1 MSSGSNGE
9 RGDLPAVEYDKTP
22 HSGAS
27 VEYDR
32 RRISNAPMECDQGKQ
47 ATAVAEPLNEPA
59 HSSKQASYS
68 ILLEGPEET
77 VCAEIPKTPA
87 TSSAYQSEAEL
98 EESLISQLVSQGY
111 ERLRVSSQAALIA
124 NLRTQIEALN
134 NLAFTDED
142 WNAFYATEVANA
154 ADGIVEKARRIHRS
168 PVIDFTMSDGTLVNV
183 KLLDRDHIHKNR
195 LQVINQY
202 EANEGTHKNR
212 YDVTILVNGLPLVHI
227 ELKRRGVPLREA
239 YNQIERYQRESFWS
253 ESGLFEYVQVF
264 IISNGTDTKYYSNT
278 TRWQKT
284 HDERGKK
291 TSASFQFTSW
301 WTDAKNRRIADL
313 APFAA
318 SFLSRGTLLMVLTH
332 YCVLN
337 VSDELMVM
345 RPYQICATE
354 RILNRMLIAL
364 SDKRRLGTIAG
375 GGYVWHTTGSG
386 KTLTSFKT
394 AQLASRMEGI
404 DKVLFVVDRKD
415 LDYQTMKEYNK
426 FQAGAVN
433 GSTNTKRLAENLES
447 TAADKRI
454 CVTTIQKLASYLS
467 KADKRNPV
475 FSRNVA
481 FIFDECHRSQFGKM
495 HRAITKAFKN
505 YLLFGFT
512 GTPIFAKNAQAG
524 GDPDLKTT
532 QQAFGDCLHKYTV
545 VNAIDH
551 GNVLP
556 FKVDYVKTFKRRDG
570 RPDELV
576 EGIDTNTA
584 WQNPQRIRIVSE
596 YILDRYDSKTK
607 RNGSSYEYKG
617 KRLRGF
623 NSVLACDSI
632 ASAKA
637 YYAQIKGLLAERPGF
652 DLKIACIFTYAANG
666 EEEER
671 RGMLA
676 EEAMDTEGMP
686 QADREFL
693 DAAIADYN
701 AMFATSCGTD
711 SKGFDSYYKD
721 VSERMKNR
729 ELDLLIVVDMF
740 LTGFDAKALNTLWVD
755 KNLRMHGLIQ
765 AFSRTNR
772 ILNSVKTFGNIVCFR
787 DLSDAVDEALGLF
800 GDPDAGGVVLLKSY
814 ETYFKRYTELL
825 EHLRSAFPLEGGFD
839 MLGEKAEKDLVKT
852 FGAILRLRNILT
864 CFDEFPEDD
873 PMGERELQDYQ
884 SHYLDIAD
892 KYRHQREA
900 ELVDIGDDLVFEMEL
915 VKQVEVNIDYILMLV
930 EQRHGDNV
938 KDKEIAEQI
947 RSAVASSPELRDKAE
962 LIEAFLR
969 LVGFGSEGE
978 LELDITSLP
987 ERERHDAIAHA
998 WRRHVAAAMEAD
1010 LTRVVEESRLK
1021 PEEARAFMSEC
1032 FAAGGVSD
1040 SGVEVSKIMKPVS
1053 RFAKGNPYGRTRQA
1067 AVDALKA
1074 FYEKYRSLTNRY
1086 PMEIDLKE

>member
-1 MSSGSNGE
+1 MPLEPHGGR
-9 RGDLPAVEYDKTP
+9 RGLSVDYDGTRRP
-22 HSGAS
+22 IAS
-27 VEYDR
+27 VEYDGQQDANPSVEYDGHTR
-32 RRISNAPMECDQGKQ
+32 AEGAAQCPEAAARTYRP
-47 ATAVAEPLNEPA
+47 AT
-59 HSSKQASYS
+59 YS

-87 TSSAYQSEAEL
+87 DSSAYQSEAEL
-98 EESLISQLVSQGY
+98 EESLISQLVAQGY
-111 ERLRVSSQAALIA
+111 ERLHVNNEAALIN
-124 NLRTQIEALN
+124 NLRAQIETLN
-134 NLAFTDED
+134 DLAFTDED
-142 WNAFYATEVANA
+142 WNTFYTTEIANA

-168 PVIDFTMSDGTLVNV
+168 PVVDFTMVDGTLVNV

-202 EANEGTHKNR
+202 EANEGAHKNR

-264 IISNGTDTKYYSNT
+264 VISNGTDTKYYSNT

-284 HDERGKK
+284 HDERGRK

-313 APFAA
+313 VPFAA
-318 SFLSRGTLLMVLTH
+318 SFLTRGTLLMVITR

-337 VSDELMVM
+337 VSDELIVM

-354 RILNRMLIAL
+354 RILNRILVAL
-364 SDKRRLGTIAG
+364 SDKRRLGTVAA

-426 FQAGAVN
+426 FQPGAVN

-454 CVTTIQKLASYLS
+454 CVTTIQKLAAYLA
-467 KADKRNPV
+467 KADRKHPV

-532 QQAFGDCLHKYTV
+532 QQAFGECLHKYTV

-584 WQNPQRIRIVSE
+584 WQNPRRIRVVSE
-596 YILDRYDSKTK
+596 YILDHYDSKTK
-607 RNGSSYEYKG
+607 RDGASYEYKG

-623 NSVLACDSI
+623 NSILACDSI

-637 YYAQIKGLLAERPGF
+637 YYTQIKSLLAERAGF
-652 DLKIACIFTYAANG
+652 DLKVACIFTYAANG
-666 EEEER
+666 EEERE
-671 RGMLA
+671 GMLV

-701 AMFATSCGTD
+701 AMFATSFGTD
-711 SKGFDSYYKD
+711 AKGFDSYYKD

-740 LTGFDAKALNTLWVD
+740 LTGFDAKTLNTLWVD

-787 DLSDAVDEALGLF
+787 DLTDAVDEALGLF
-800 GDPDAGGVVLLKSY
+800 GDPDAGGIVLLKPY
-814 ETYFKRYTELL
+814 EAYFKRYTELL
-825 EHLRSAFPLEGGFD
+825 EHLRFAFPLDGGFD
-839 MLGEKAEKDLVKT
+839 MLGEQAERDLVKT
-852 FGAILRLRNILT
+852 FGAILRLRNILA
-864 CFDEFPEDD
+864 CFDDFPEDD
-873 PMGERELQDYQ
+873 PMEERELQDYQ

-900 ELVDIGDDLVFEMEL
+900 ELVGIGDDLVFEMEL

-938 KDKEIAEQI
+938 QDKEIAEKI

-962 LIEAFLR
+962 LIDAFLR
-969 LVGFGSEGE
+969 LAGFGSEDE
-978 LELDITSLP
+978 REIDVTRLS
-987 ERERHDAIAHA
+987 ERERHDAIARA
-998 WRRHVAAAMEAD
+998 WRSHVAAAMEAD
-1010 LTRVVEESRLK
+1010 LMRVVEENRVK
-1021 PEEARAFMSEC
+1021 PQETRAFMSEC

-1053 RFAKGNPYGRTRQA
+1053 RFAKGNPYGRARQA

-1086 PMEIDLKE
+1086 PMEVDPAE